1 VKNVCKPQ
9 NVRKFSVL
17 SREKNGMVQFREG
30 VGRGKSLKEIKNK
43 IKKKPTFITG
53 EKLGCHLVIQTKSNE
68 LEFIDIEQACFKGK
82 LVRNCYKIDD
92 RNDIKF
98 IGAH

>member
-1 VKNVCKPQ
+1 
-9 NVRKFSVL
+9 
-17 SREKNGMVQFREG
+17 MVQFREG